1 MKGLLIKDYKL
12 MKNQKGYFIVLLLLC
27 VVFAAREG
35 GESFCVGF
43 ITYVCSLFCI
53 STISYDEFDNGNAFL
68 FTLPFTRAQYAMEK
82 YGFGL
87 ITGIIAWAVGT
98 LIASVAWGLRH
109 PQADLLTQWLP
120 QCLMLLAVDWI
131 FLSVLIPFQL
141 KFGAE
146 KGRIVL
152 LIILGVVF
160 AAVFA
165 GGYVLQLLNVSL
177 GNSLD
182 SVSALGEA
190 GFTAAV
196 LIIGAVAMVIS
207 GLISRGIVEKKE
219 F

>member
-12 MKNQKGYFIVLLLLC
+12 MKNQKGYFIVLFLLC

-68 FTLPFTRAQYAMEK
+68 FTLPFTRAQYALEK

-87 ITGIIAWAVGT
+87 LTGILAWAVGT
-98 LIASVAWGLRH
+98 LIASVAWGLRN
-109 PQADLLTQWLP
+109 PQTELLTQWLP
-120 QCLMLLAVDWI
+120 QCLMLLAADWVL
-131 FLSVLIPFQL
+131 LSLLIPFQL

-152 LIILGVVF
+152 LIVLGVLF
-160 AAVFA
+160 AAIFA
-165 GGYVLQLLNVSL
+165 GGYVLQLLNVKL
-177 GNSLD
+177 GD
-182 SVSALGEA
+182 SFDFVSALEKA

-207 GLISRGIVEKKE
+207 ALNSRGNVEKKE